1 MMIKVYFDFLC
12 PFCYLGRGFW
22 LKMQEERPVEAEWV
36 PWEIHPEYPP
46 EGGPA
51 KSDAKAEADLKR
63 YRALGGELR
72 HFEATHVS
80 PNTRNAL
87 MGLEFAR
94 AAGRTDAYI
103 ERVFQAI
110 FVEDK
115 NVSSVEAVVELGS
128 EVGLDGEALGRSLR
142 EGKYGEILA
151 ERDREAEGMGLEVVP
166 SFVQDGNLVL
176 AGSTTMNFE
185 EFRSK
190 YLAVWD

>member
-1 MMIKVYFDFLC
+1 MVKVYFDFLC

-22 LKMQEERPVEAEWV
+22 MRMQEERPVEAEWV

-46 EGGPA
+46 EGAPR
-51 KSDAKAEADLKR
+51 KSDAKAEADLRR

-72 HFEATHVS
+72 RFEATHVS

-94 AAGRTDAYI
+94 ATGRTDAYI
-103 ERVFQAI
+103 ERLFKAI
-110 FVEDK
+110 FVEDTD
-115 NVSSVEAVVELGS
+115 VSSVEAVVKLGA
-128 EVGLDGEALGRSLR
+128 EVGLNGDALGRSLR
-142 EGKYGEILA
+142 EGEYGAILS

-166 SFVQDGNLVL
+166 SFVQDGKLVL

-185 EFRSK
+185 EFRTK
-190 YLAVWD
+190 YLAVWG